1 MQILLVFGGRSVEH
15 EVSIRSAACIYQG
28 LCANNNNVVM
38 CAGIDRSGQW
48 YTQDGHKFFS
58 RINGHHVPEIS
69 FRTGEKVWLCRKN
82 NQVILVRENNNI
94 VFTPDIVFPITHGT
108 YGEDGSLQGLFQQL
122 SIPFVGCDVCASAC
136 AMDKDITKRLLRD
149 AGIAVAPWQ
158 TIHARE
164 KHEVVYAQLAQKFG
178 SKLFVKPARI
188 GSSIGATLVSNEGEF
203 KKAVDFA
210 FRFDN
215 KILVEQCIV
224 GREIEF
230 AVLGNEDVCV
240 SPPGEI
246 SSDTDFYTYEDKY
259 ISDKA
264 TLKVA
269 TRMEPPVQM
278 EGQQLAHR
286 AYQALGCEGLARV
299 DFFLVNDKEWMVN
312 EINTLPG
319 FTSISMYPKLWEVGG
334 KSLDVLLEELIILS
348 LERYKCQSGYILT
361 RNN

>member
-28 LCANNNNVVM
+28 LCANKDNVVM

-48 YTQDGHKFFS
+48 YTQDGHEFFGQ
-58 RINGHHVPEIS
+58 INGHHVPEIS
-69 FRTGEKVWLCRKN
+69 SRTGEKVWLGRKN
-82 NQVILVRENNNI
+82 NQVILVRENHNI
-94 VFTPDIVFPITHGT
+94 VFTPDIIFPITHGT

-122 SIPFVGCDVCASAC
+122 GIPFVGCDVCASAC

-149 AGIAVAPWQ
+149 AGIAVAPWK
-158 TIHARE
+158 TIHVSE
-164 KHEVVYAQLAQKFG
+164 KHEVNYADLTQQFG
-178 SKLFVKPARI
+178 SKLFVKPSRI
-188 GSSIGATLVSNEGEF
+188 GSSIGATLVSDEGEL

-215 KILVEQCIV
+215 KILVEQCII

-230 AVLGNEDVCV
+230 AVFGNEDVRV

-246 SSDTDFYTYEDKY
+246 SPDTAFYTYEDKY

-264 TLKVA
+264 TLKVP
-269 TRMEPPVQM
+269 TKMEKPVQE
-278 EGQQLAHR
+278 EGQQLARR

-299 DFFLVNDKEWMVN
+299 DFFLVNDKKWIVN

-319 FTSISMYPKLWEVGG
+319 FTSISMYPKLWEAAG
-334 KSLDVLLEELIILS
+334 KPLGVLLEELIILAM
-348 LERYKCQSGYILT
+348 ERYKCQSGYT
-361 RNN
+361 VVRNS